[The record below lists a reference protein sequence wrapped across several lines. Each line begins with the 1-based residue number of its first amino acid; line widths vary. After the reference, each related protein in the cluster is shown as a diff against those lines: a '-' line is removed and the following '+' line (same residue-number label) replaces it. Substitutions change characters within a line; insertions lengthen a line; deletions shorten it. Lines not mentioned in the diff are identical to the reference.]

1 MMNES
6 FTKFENPIIIGVS
19 EWISSRAM
27 ISPILFGKKILTI
40 ENGIDTS
47 VFKPTDYS
55 ELLEKHFITEDQ
67 KIILHVTSNFNNPIK
82 GGEYVIEIAKKFANC
97 NVKILIVGFN
107 GDESSLPSNVIPV
120 YHTYDQNHLAKYYSM
135 ADVTLLTSK
144 SETYS
149 MICAESL
156 SFGSPVVGFKARGPE
171 TISLKDYSDFVEQ
184 GETEELVSKLKK
196 WLFLELNL
204 SKKIS

>member
-1 MMNES
+1 
-6 FTKFENPIIIGVS
+6 
-19 EWISSRAM
+19 
-27 ISPILFGKKILTI
+27 
-40 ENGIDTS
+40 
-47 VFKPTDYS
+47 
-55 ELLEKHFITEDQ
+55 
-67 KIILHVTSNFNNPIK
+67 
-82 GGEYVIEIAKKFANC
+82 
-97 NVKILIVGFN
+97 
-107 GDESSLPSNVIPV
+107 
-120 YHTYDQNHLAKYYSM
+120 
-135 ADVTLLTSK
+135 
-144 SETYS
+144 